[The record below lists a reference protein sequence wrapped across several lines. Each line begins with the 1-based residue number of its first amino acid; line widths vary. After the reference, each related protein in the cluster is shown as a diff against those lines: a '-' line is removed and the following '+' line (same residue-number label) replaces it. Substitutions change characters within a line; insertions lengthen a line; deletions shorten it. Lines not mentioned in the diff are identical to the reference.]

1 MLPCHC
7 LHIFASRPLAN
18 TSFQGLIWT
27 HRKPR
32 SLPTS
37 ALTLRSQGTC
47 GQWKL
52 NSPMQYDSPQVREV
66 VGSYSVGTR
75 KAQQALLL
83 RLHLSGNKMP
93 VSLLTDISNLMRYHL
108 PPRRRVHEK
117 RLTLVFHFIS
127 VPLKIPPPFF
137 LYFTDGRIMKQSG
150 I

>member
-1 MLPCHC
+1 MGPD
-7 LHIFASRPLAN
+7 
-18 TSFQGLIWT
+18 
-27 HRKPR
+27 K
-32 SLPTS
+32 
-37 ALTLRSQGTC
+37 ALKR
-47 GQWKL
+47 
-52 NSPMQYDSPQVREV
+52 
-66 VGSYSVGTR
+66 SVGKGSASKDV
-75 KAQQALLL
+75 KAMT
-83 RLHLSGNKMP
+83 GNKMP